1 MNLFTNKE
9 TAELQ
14 HREHKALYVLLSFFI
29 PFIVLTLVLIGLR
42 IVPFGDKHS
51 LAISDAKSDPLFEI
65 C

>member
-29 PFIVLTLVLIGLR
+29 PFIVLTLVLIG
-42 IVPFGDKHS
+42 PYF
-51 LAISDAKSDPLFEI
+51 
-65 C
+65 